1 MKRCYLLI
9 MILLCC
15 LFANAQPT
23 RFRVIGYLRLD
34 NIVKG
39 DASKIDYSKITHL
52 NIAFINPDSA
62 GNFQAITGLRKFV
75 DEVHK
80 YHVKVFASI
89 GGGLAPV
96 YYSNL
101 LTDANRHIL
110 IKNLARL
117 TELYDLDGIDAD
129 LEGERIDANYENF
142 ILELSSVLK
151 PKSKLLTAAVATV
164 YKARY
169 TDRALAQFDFINIM
183 SYDKTGPWRPEK
195 PGAHAPYEM
204 AVEDMDYWAG
214 EKGIAKEKLNL
225 GIPFY
230 GYGFG
235 SKVPADMSF
244 RGIINKY
251 SGAEKTDSVSV
262 SGGGTLYYNGIP
274 TIQNKTR
281 LALQRAGGI
290 MIWQLLQ
297 DATGPN
303 SLLNAVNDI
312 ITSQNK

>member
-1 MKRCYLLI
+1 MV
-9 MILLCC
+9 LLCC
-15 LFANAQPT
+15 LFANAQQP

-34 NIVKG
+34 NIVSG
-39 DASKIDYSKITHL
+39 DADKVDYSKITHL
-52 NIAFINPDSA
+52 NIAFINPDSG
-62 GNFQAITGLRKFV
+62 GNFLLIKGLKRFV
-75 DEVHK
+75 DEVHQF
-80 YHVKVFASI
+80 HVKVFASI
-89 GGGLAPV
+89 GGGLAPA

-101 LTDANRHIL
+101 LTDANRPTL

-117 TELYDLDGIDAD
+117 TELYDLDGIDVD

-142 ILELSSVLK
+142 ILEVSSVLR

-195 PGAHAPYEM
+195 PGPHAPYEM
-204 AVEDMDYWAG
+204 AVEDIEYWAG
-214 EKGIAKEKLNL
+214 AKAIAKDKLSL

-262 SGGGTLYYNGIP
+262 SGGGTLYYNGIS

-281 LALQRAGGI
+281 LALQKAGGI

-297 DATGPN
+297 DTTGPN
-303 SLLNAVNDI
+303 SLLKAVNDI
-312 ITSQNK
+312 IISQNR